1 MIQNSV
7 RPQCKM
13 QSGQI
18 VSGEEVFSDDVDENV
33 APEKPQHLE
42 QSALLGHASLLW
54 TCCEPPD
61 LGELQGACWEEIH
74 PNCPWSLRL
83 EGKPHIC
90 EIQILFNSPSE
101 R

>member
-1 MIQNSV
+1 MQNAV
-7 RPQCKM
+7 R
-13 QSGQI
+13 SNRH
-18 VSGEEVFSDDVDENV
+18 SGEEVFSDDVDENV

-74 PNCPWSLRL
+74 PLRNL
-83 EGKPHIC
+83 
-90 EIQILFNSPSE
+90 ST
-101 R
+101 